1 MNYLN
6 YSTILLILIL
16 TGERKMRLTQYIIKM
31 ILRYKHHNISALASQ
46 MAFDM
51 MFAFFPFLIFLLTMV
66 GFTNVNP
73 NEVLVILATMMP
85 SELHASVST
94 LALQLLQTRNTN
106 LLSISL
112 LFTLYTASRGFRAII
127 YGLNEAYEEK
137 ETRGYIKI
145 IFISVFFMI
154 GVSLV
159 IIFLL
164 LFLVFGEM
172 LSKYLVG
179 WIGLDG
185 NVVRYIGLI
194 RYPVGFL
201 GMIVVFSALYY
212 FIPCKKVN
220 WLEVMPGA
228 IFTSFLW
235 IILSMLFA
243 YYVNNYGNYSAIY
256 GSIGAIIILMLWL
269 QITSTTIL
277 LGGELNA
284 LLAHDRELKYR
295 LSENKR

>member
-1 MNYLN
+1 
-6 YSTILLILIL
+6 
-16 TGERKMRLTQYIIKM
+16 MRLTQYIIKM
-31 ILRYKHHNISALASQ
+31 ILRYKHHNVSALASQ
-46 MAFDM
+46 MAFDL

-66 GFTNVNP
+66 GFTKVNP
-73 NEVLVILATMMP
+73 NEVLSTLASLMP
-85 SELHASVST
+85 SELYVSVST
-94 LALQLLQTRNTN
+94 LTLQLLQTRNTN

-112 LFTLYTASRGFRAII
+112 IFSLYTASRGFRAIM

-137 ETRGYIKI
+137 ETRSFIKV
-145 IFISVFFMI
+145 IFISVVFMV

-172 LSKYLVG
+172 IGNYLIG
-179 WIGLDG
+179 WMGLDG
-185 NVVRYIGLI
+185 NIIRYVQLI
-194 RYPVGFL
+194 RYPIGFL
-201 GMIVVFSALYY
+201 GMIVVFTALYY
-212 FIPCKKVN
+212 FIPCKRLR

-235 IILSMLFA
+235 ILLSMVFA

-256 GSIGAIIILMLWL
+256 GSIGTIIILMLWL

-284 LLAHDRELKYR
+284 LLAHDKELRYR

>member
-16 TGERKMRLTQYIIKM
+16 TGERKMRLTQYIIKI

-73 NEVLVILATMMP
+73 NEILVILATLMP

-137 ETRGYIKI
+137 ETRGYIKV

-212 FIPCKKVN
+212 FIPCKKVS
-220 WLEVMPGA
+220 WLEAMPGA

>member
-1 MNYLN
+1 
-6 YSTILLILIL
+6 
-16 TGERKMRLTQYIIKM
+16 MRLTQYIIKM
-31 ILRYKHHNISALASQ
+31 ILRYKHHNVSALASQ

-66 GFTNVNP
+66 GFTKVNP
-73 NEVLVILATMMP
+73 NEVLGTLASLMP
-85 SELHASVST
+85 SELYVSVST
-94 LALQLLQTRNTN
+94 LTLQLLQTRNTN

-112 LFTLYTASRGFRAII
+112 IFSLYTASRGFRAIM

-137 ETRGYIKI
+137 ETRSFIKV
-145 IFISVFFMI
+145 IFISVIFMI

-172 LSKYLVG
+172 IGNYLIG
-179 WIGLDG
+179 WMGLDG
-185 NVVRYIGLI
+185 NIIRYVQLI
-194 RYPVGFL
+194 RYPIGFL
-201 GMIVVFSALYY
+201 GMIVVFTALYY
-212 FIPCKKVN
+212 YIPCKRLR

-235 IILSMLFA
+235 IVLSMLFA

-284 LLAHDRELKYR
+284 LLAHDKELKYR

>member
-1 MNYLN
+1 
-6 YSTILLILIL
+6 
-16 TGERKMRLTQYIIKM
+16 MRLTQYIIKM
-31 ILRYKHHNISALASQ
+31 ILRYKHHNVSALASQ

-66 GFTNVNP
+66 GFTKVNP
-73 NEVLVILATMMP
+73 NEVLGTLASLMP
-85 SELHASVST
+85 SELYVSVST
-94 LALQLLQTRNTN
+94 LTLQLLQTRNTN

-112 LFTLYTASRGFRAII
+112 IFSLYTASRGFRAIM

-137 ETRGYIKI
+137 ETRSFIKV
-145 IFISVFFMI
+145 IFISVVFMI

-172 LSKYLVG
+172 IGNYLIG
-179 WIGLDG
+179 WMGLDG
-185 NVVRYIGLI
+185 NIIRYVQLI
-194 RYPVGFL
+194 RYPIGFL
-201 GMIVVFSALYY
+201 GMIVVFTALYY
-212 FIPCKKVN
+212 YIPCKRLR

-235 IILSMLFA
+235 IVLSMLFA

-284 LLAHDRELKYR
+284 LLAHDKELRYR

>member
-1 MNYLN
+1 
-6 YSTILLILIL
+6 
-16 TGERKMRLTQYIIKM
+16 MRLTQYIIKM
-31 ILRYKHHNISALASQ
+31 ILRYKHHNVSALASQ
-46 MAFDM
+46 MAFDL

-66 GFTNVNP
+66 GFTKVNP
-73 NEVLVILATMMP
+73 NEVLGTLATIMP
-85 SELHASVST
+85 SELYVSVST
-94 LALQLLQTRNTN
+94 LTLELLQTRNTN

-112 LFTLYTASRGFRAII
+112 IFSLYTASRGFRAIM

-137 ETRGYIKI
+137 ETRSFIKV
-145 IFISVFFMI
+145 IFISVVFMV

-172 LSKYLVG
+172 IGNYLIG
-179 WIGLDG
+179 WMGLDG
-185 NVVRYIGLI
+185 NIIRYVQLI
-194 RYPVGFL
+194 RYPIGFL
-201 GMIVVFSALYY
+201 GMIVVFTALYY
-212 FIPCKKVN
+212 FIPCKRLR

-235 IILSMLFA
+235 ILLSMLFA

-284 LLAHDRELKYR
+284 LLAHDKELRYR

>member
-1 MNYLN
+1 
-6 YSTILLILIL
+6 
-16 TGERKMRLTQYIIKM
+16 MRLTQYIIKM
-31 ILRYKHHNISALASQ
+31 ILRYKHHNVSALASQ
-46 MAFDM
+46 MAFDL

-66 GFTNVNP
+66 GFTKVNP
-73 NEVLVILATMMP
+73 NEVLGTLATIMP
-85 SELHASVST
+85 SELYVSVST
-94 LALQLLQTRNTN
+94 LTLELLQTRNTN

-112 LFTLYTASRGFRAII
+112 IFSLYTASRGFRAIM

-137 ETRGYIKI
+137 ETRSFIKV
-145 IFISVFFMI
+145 IFISVVFMV

-172 LSKYLVG
+172 IGNYLIG
-179 WIGLDG
+179 WMGLDG
-185 NVVRYIGLI
+185 NIIRYVQLI
-194 RYPVGFL
+194 RYPIGFL
-201 GMIVVFSALYY
+201 GMIVVFTALYY
-212 FIPCKKVN
+212 FIPCKRLR

-235 IILSMLFA
+235 ILLSMIFA

-284 LLAHDRELKYR
+284 LLAHDKELRYR